1 MLENDVVDETDYPE
15 DNYKDNEK
23 YRIDHS
29 HEGLADFHFHVCLL
43 FLCPDLLSINLFP
56 RVLLLRLPV
65 YVGLYD
71 DVHEGFEET
80 EDQPAVDHL
89 DVGGRGEVGAH
100 TIIEL
105 IFR

>member
-80 EDQPAVDHL
+80 EDQPAVDQL
-89 DVGGRGEVGAH
+89 DIGRRGEVGAH
-100 TIIEL
+100 TIL
-105 IFR
+105 